1 MAKINLQ
8 STSYLSS
15 YCYERKMDAEFD
27 STVWKLKLKEWQRMV
42 IRDARVNYRCTTAV
56 CNFEDSPRIQR
67 VMEDVGSYKLLTLE
81 DLELICLNRGCRAI
95 PCVKYYQPHTGID
108 DGSVLKA
115 QVFLPS
121 SGMAVF
127 QGSSQSKDG
136 VPIEGSKKSK
146 DGVAAIGILFQ
157 NMNKFY
163 SQTTKQVKN
172 KVQVKKKV
180 ANKCT
185 NLPNPYR
192 KSTVLSFPWKKILLG
207 RSCKTNKKKK
217 IISHYEMIASSSR
230 PEVDP
235 INSQLVYNEK
245 LLFRFKSKNRTVLYK
260 SELKP
265 MRTDHLFKSYVP
277 SSLREPNCGM
287 EIGQTLPSNKSA
299 FTERTCNINQKNVKN
314 CFANIT
320 SRRSGW
326 KVPAPGGLRGGHPF
340 SGVMQQLDYQAE
352 TEIGH
357 TLTSTEKDLL
367 FSRFSLEL
375 VLSRIHQVC
384 YLWFFHVHKL
394 II

>member
-108 DGSVLKA
+108 DSSILKA

-207 RSCKTNKKKK
+207 RSCKTNKK
-217 IISHYEMIASSSR
+217 
-230 PEVDP
+230 
-235 INSQLVYNEK
+235 
-245 LLFRFKSKNRTVLYK
+245 
-260 SELKP
+260 
-265 MRTDHLFKSYVP
+265 
-277 SSLREPNCGM
+277 
-287 EIGQTLPSNKSA
+287 
-299 FTERTCNINQKNVKN
+299 
-314 CFANIT
+314 
-320 SRRSGW
+320 RR
-326 KVPAPGGLRGGHPF
+326 
-340 SGVMQQLDYQAE
+340 
-352 TEIGH
+352 
-357 TLTSTEKDLL
+357 
-367 FSRFSLEL
+367 
-375 VLSRIHQVC
+375 
-384 YLWFFHVHKL
+384 
-394 II
+394 